1 MNNEVTDTEFV
12 SLSEEDTEDIAARI
26 AGDAKPGDV
35 YALEGDLGAGKTV
48 FARGFARGLGVP
60 DNTRVVS
67 PTYTLM
73 QIYEGGRLPLYHF
86 DMYRLA
92 DSSEALDAGF
102 DEYLYGS
109 GVSLV
114 EWASR
119 IEDILPQGGS
129 MIRVLIDRGNDDNV
143 RRIRIRRCRE
153 I

>member
-1 MNNEVTDTEFV
+1 MPEIQ
-12 SLSEEDTEDIAARI
+12 SISRSEEETQELAAGIAKEAR
-26 AGDAKPGDV
+26 PGDV
-35 YALEGDLGAGKTV
+35 YALDGDLGAGKTV

-60 DNTRVVS
+60 DHMRVVS

-73 QIYEGGRLPLYHF
+73 QIYEGGRMPLYHF
-86 DMYRLA
+86 DMYRLS

-119 IEDILPQGGS
+119 VEDILPKDDS
-129 MIRVLIDRGNDDNV
+129 LVEVLIDRGNDDEE
-143 RRIRIRRCRE
+143 RLITIRRNTVS
-153 I
+153 

>member
-1 MNNEVTDTEFV
+1 MERL
-12 SLSEEDTEDIAARI
+12 SRSEEETEEIAAGI
-26 AGDAKPGDV
+26 AKDARPGDI

-60 DNTRVVS
+60 DDTRIVS

-73 QIYEGGRLPLYHF
+73 QIYEGGSMPLYHF
-86 DMYRLA
+86 DMYRLS

-109 GVSLV
+109 GISLV

-119 IEDILPQGGS
+119 IGDLLPGDES
-129 MIRVLIDRGNDDNV
+129 LVRVLIDRGNDDNE
-143 RRIRIRRCRE
+143 RLIRAWRYRGE
-153 I
+153 

>member
-1 MNNEVTDTEFV
+1 MERLSRSEDETE
-12 SLSEEDTEDIAARI
+12 EIAAGM
-26 AGDAKPGDV
+26 AHDARPGDV

-60 DNTRVVS
+60 DHTRVVS

-73 QIYEGGRLPLYHF
+73 QIYEGGRMPLYHF
-86 DMYRLA
+86 DMYRLS

-119 IEDILPQGGS
+119 IGDLLPKDES
-129 MIRVLIDRGNDDNV
+129 LVRVLIDRGNDDNE
-143 RRIRIRRCRE
+143 RLIRSWRYRGA
-153 I
+153 

>member
-1 MNNEVTDTEFV
+1 MERL
-12 SLSEEDTEDIAARI
+12 SRSEEETEEIAAGI
-26 AGDAKPGDV
+26 AKDARPGDI

-60 DNTRVVS
+60 DHMRVVS

-73 QIYEGGRLPLYHF
+73 QIYEGGRMPLYHF
-86 DMYRLA
+86 DMYRLS

-109 GVSLV
+109 GISLV

-119 IEDILPQGGS
+119 IGDLLPGDES
-129 MIRVLIDRGNDDNV
+129 LVRVLIDRGNNDNE
-143 RRIRIRRCRE
+143 RLIRAWRYRGE
-153 I
+153 